1 MILSFTPRKGEVLMR
16 QLVYKDLFFFRVTW
30 LVNLSMPLLF
40 FILEPDGEMLFPMS
54 CLFITLSSVMTLIFM
69 DERNKSDIIINSLPV
84 SRKDIIIARYISC
97 AIFIVGGILST
108 MLVVFLI
115 RGIVVIGDIGAY
127 HPNLYIEIPWYE
139 VINGAVYALFFV
151 VILFPSYYGTKSKVV
166 RSIISAASM
175 GVGVIFW
182 MFISDGLNE
191 TAPSFIEWIMNPMH
205 IGVFIVGFITLVSIY
220 IASMFL
226 TIKIYETRDL

>member
-1 MILSFTPRKGEVLMR
+1 MR
-16 QLVYKDLFFFRVTW
+16 QLIYKDLFFFRVMW
-30 LVNLSMPLLF
+30 LVNFVMPLLF
-40 FILEPDGEMLFPMS
+40 FMLEPSGEFLFPMS

-69 DERNKSDIIINSLPV
+69 DERNNSDIIINSLPV
-84 SRKDIIIARYISC
+84 SRKDIIIARYVSS
-97 AIFIVGGILST
+97 ALFIVGGILST
-108 MLVVFLI
+108 MLVVFLV

-139 VINGAVYALFFV
+139 VINGAVYAVFFV

-166 RSIISAASM
+166 RSIVSAASM

-191 TAPSFIEWIMNPMH
+191 TTPSFIEWIMNPMH

-220 IASMFL
+220 IVSMFL
-226 TIKIYETRDL
+226 TIKIYEARDL

>member
-1 MILSFTPRKGEVLMR
+1 MR
-16 QLVYKDLFFFRVTW
+16 QLIYKDLFFFRVTW
-30 LVNLSMPLLF
+30 LVNLIMPLMFYL
-40 FILEPDGEMLFPMS
+40 LEPGGELLFPMS
-54 CLFITLSSVMTLIFM
+54 CLFITLSSVMTLIYM
-69 DERNKSDIIINSLPV
+69 DERNKSDIVINSLPL

-97 AIFIVGGILST
+97 AIFIVGGMLST

-139 VINGAVYALFFV
+139 VINGAVYAVFLV
-151 VILFPSYYGTKSKVV
+151 VTFFPSYYGPKSKVV
-166 RSIISAASM
+166 RIIVSAASI
-175 GVGVIFW
+175 GVGGILW
-182 MFISDGLNE
+182 IFISDEMNE

-226 TIKIYETRDL
+226 TIKIYGARDL

>member
-1 MILSFTPRKGEVLMR
+1 MR
-16 QLVYKDLFFFRVTW
+16 QLIYKDLFFFRVMW
-30 LVNLSMPLLF
+30 LVNFVMPLLF
-40 FILEPDGEMLFPMS
+40 FMLEPSGEFLFPMS

-69 DERNKSDIIINSLPV
+69 DERNNGDIIINSLPV
-84 SRKDIIIARYISC
+84 SRKDIIIARYVSS

-108 MLVVFLI
+108 MLVVFLV
-115 RGIVVIGDIGAY
+115 RGIGVIGDIGAY

-139 VINGAVYALFFV
+139 VINGAVYAVFFV

-166 RSIISAASM
+166 RSIVSAASM

-191 TAPSFIEWIMNPMH
+191 TTPSFMEWIMNPMH
-205 IGVFIVGFITLVSIY
+205 IGVFIGGFITLVSIY
-220 IASMFL
+220 IASMFF
-226 TIKIYETRDL
+226 TIKIYEKRDL

>member
-1 MILSFTPRKGEVLMR
+1 MR
-16 QLVYKDLFFFRVTW
+16 QLIYKDLFFFRGIWPVYLTI
-30 LVNLSMPLLF
+30 PFIFFLF
-40 FILEPDGEMLFPMS
+40 EPGDGMLFPMS
-54 CLFITLSSVMTLIFM
+54 CLFITLSAVMILVVI
-69 DERNKSDIIINSLPV
+69 DERNTSDIIMNSLPL

-97 AIFIVGGILST
+97 AIFIVGGMVST

-115 RGIVVIGDIGAY
+115 RGIAVIGDIGAY

-139 VINGAVYALFFV
+139 VINGVVYAVFLV
-151 VILFPSYYGTKSKVV
+151 VTFFPSYYGTKSKVA
-166 RSIISAASM
+166 RSLVSAASI
-175 GVGVIFW
+175 GVGGILW
-182 MFISDGLNE
+182 IFISDGLNE
-191 TAPSFIEWIMNPMH
+191 TTPLFLEWIMNPMH

>member
-1 MILSFTPRKGEVLMR
+1 MR
-16 QLVYKDLFFFRVTW
+16 QLIYKDLFFFRVTW
-30 LVNLSMPLLF
+30 LVNLIMPLMF
-40 FILEPDGEMLFPMS
+40 FLLEPGSELLFPMS
-54 CLFITLSSVMTLIFM
+54 CLFITLSSVMTLIYM
-69 DERNKSDIIINSLPV
+69 DERNKSDIVINSLPL

-97 AIFIVGGILST
+97 AIFIVGGMLST

-139 VINGAVYALFFV
+139 IINGAVYAVFLV
-151 VILFPSYYGTKSKVV
+151 VTFFPSYYGTKSKVV
-166 RSIISAASM
+166 RSIVSAASI
-175 GVGVIFW
+175 GVGGILW
-182 MFISDGLNE
+182 IFISDEINGI
-191 TAPSFIEWIMNPMH
+191 APSFIEWIMNPMH

-226 TIKIYETRDL
+226 TIKIYGARDL

>member
-1 MILSFTPRKGEVLMR
+1 MR
-16 QLVYKDLFFFRVTW
+16 QLIYKDLFFFRVTW
-30 LVNLSMPLLF
+30 LVNLIMPLVLF
-40 FILEPDGEMLFPMS
+40 MLDPSGEGLFPMS

-69 DERNKSDIIINSLPV
+69 DERNNSDIIINSLPV

-97 AIFIVGGILST
+97 AIFIVGGMLST

-115 RGIVVIGDIGAY
+115 RGIVVIGNIGAY

-139 VINGAVYALFFV
+139 VINGAIYALFFV

-166 RSIISAASM
+166 RSIVSAAAM
-175 GVGVIFW
+175 GVGIILW
-182 MFISDGLNE
+182 MFISDGMNE

-226 TIKIYETRDL
+226 TIKIYEARDL

>member
-1 MILSFTPRKGEVLMR
+1 MR
-16 QLVYKDLFFFRVTW
+16 QLIYKDLFFFRVTW
-30 LVNLSMPLLF
+30 LVNLIVPLVLF
-40 FILEPDGEMLFPMS
+40 MLDPSGELLVPMS

-84 SRKDIIIARYISC
+84 SRKDIIIARYISS
-97 AIFIVGGILST
+97 AIFIVGGMIST

-139 VINGAVYALFFV
+139 VINGVVYAVFLV
-151 VILFPSYYGTKSKVV
+151 VTFFPSYYGTKSKVA
-166 RSIISAASM
+166 RSLVSAASI
-175 GVGVIFW
+175 GVGGILW
-182 MFISDGLNE
+182 IFISDGLNE
-191 TAPSFIEWIMNPMH
+191 TTPSFLEWIMNPMH

>member
-1 MILSFTPRKGEVLMR
+1 MR
-16 QLVYKDLFFFRVTW
+16 QLIYKDLFFFRVTW
-30 LVNLSMPLLF
+30 LVNLVVPLVLF
-40 FILEPDGEMLFPMS
+40 MLDPSGELLVPMS

-97 AIFIVGGILST
+97 AIFIVGGMFST

-139 VINGAVYALFFV
+139 VINGVVYAVFLV
-151 VILFPSYYGTKSKVV
+151 VTFFPSYYGTKSKVV
-166 RSIISAASM
+166 RSIVSAASI
-175 GVGVIFW
+175 GVGGILW
-182 MFISDGLNE
+182 IFISDGLNE

-205 IGVFIVGFITLVSIY
+205 IGVFIVGGIILASVY
-220 IASMFL
+220 IVSMFL

>member
-1 MILSFTPRKGEVLMR
+1 M
-16 QLVYKDLFFFRVTW
+16 W
-30 LVNLSMPLLF
+30 LVNFVMPLLF
-40 FILEPDGEMLFPMS
+40 FMLEPSGEFLFPMS

-69 DERNKSDIIINSLPV
+69 DERNNSDIIINSLPV
-84 SRKDIIIARYISC
+84 SRKDIIIARYVSS
-97 AIFIVGGILST
+97 ALFIVGGILST
-108 MLVVFLI
+108 MLVVFLV

-139 VINGAVYALFFV
+139 VINGAVYAVFFV

-166 RSIISAASM
+166 RSIVSAASM

-191 TAPSFIEWIMNPMH
+191 TTPSFIEWIMNPMH

-220 IASMFL
+220 IVSMFL
-226 TIKIYETRDL
+226 TIKIYEARDL

>member
-1 MILSFTPRKGEVLMR
+1 MR
-16 QLVYKDLFFFRVTW
+16 QLIYKDLFFFRVTW
-30 LVNLSMPLLF
+30 LVNLIVPLVLF
-40 FILEPDGEMLFPMS
+40 MLDPSGELLVPMS

-84 SRKDIIIARYISC
+84 SRKDIIIARYISS
-97 AIFIVGGILST
+97 AIFIVGGMIST

-139 VINGAVYALFFV
+139 VINGVVYAVFLV
-151 VILFPSYYGTKSKVV
+151 VTFFPSYYGTKSKVV
-166 RSIISAASM
+166 RSIVSAASI
-175 GVGVIFW
+175 GVGGIFW
-182 MFISDGLNE
+182 IFISDGLNE

-205 IGVFIVGFITLVSIY
+205 IGVFILGGIILASVY
-220 IASMFL
+220 IISMFL

>member
-1 MILSFTPRKGEVLMR
+1 MVSESYYAPYVL
-16 QLVYKDLFFFRVTW
+16 L
-30 LVNLSMPLLF
+30 
-40 FILEPDGEMLFPMS
+40 LEPGSELLFPMS
-54 CLFITLSSVMTLIFM
+54 CLFITLSSVMTLIYM
-69 DERNKSDIIINSLPV
+69 DERNKSDIVINSLPL

-97 AIFIVGGILST
+97 AIFIVGGMLST

-139 VINGAVYALFFV
+139 IINGAVYAVFLV
-151 VILFPSYYGTKSKVV
+151 VTFFPSYYGTKSKVV
-166 RSIISAASM
+166 RSIVSAASI
-175 GVGVIFW
+175 GVGGILW
-182 MFISDGLNE
+182 IFISDEINGI
-191 TAPSFIEWIMNPMH
+191 APSFIEWIMNPMH

-226 TIKIYETRDL
+226 TIKIYGARDL